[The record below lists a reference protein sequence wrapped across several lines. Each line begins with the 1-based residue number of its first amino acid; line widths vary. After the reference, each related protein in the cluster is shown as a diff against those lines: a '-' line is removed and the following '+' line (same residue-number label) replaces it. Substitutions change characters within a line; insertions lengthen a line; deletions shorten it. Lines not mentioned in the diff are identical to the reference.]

1 MMLTSG
7 GTIVMLTEKAT
18 ANNVNMLTQKN
29 LYVAAVSLGFFN
41 PQFYYP

>member
-1 MMLTSG
+1 MLNIG
-7 GTIVMLTEKAT
+7 GTIVILTEEAT
-18 ANNVNMLTQKN
+18 SNNVDLLTQKN